1 MRPKIIASYR
11 LIMASVVCAAVIAQ
25 LMSSI
30 EYHRSIANFFSFF
43 TIESNIIG
51 TSVIAIS
58 AFAVLAGKKW
68 KHEAMLRG
76 AATTYMLVTGI
87 IFTLLLS
94 GLAARLQTT
103 IPWVN
108 NVLHHI
114 FPIFMA
120 LDWIIDPPKQLIRFK
135 HALLWLIFPVAYVT
149 YSLVRGPLVDWYPYP
164 FLDPADGGYLKLAIT
179 CLVMFAGGIV
189 LIGALLAIQRLRRP
203 ELKKLAKKR
212 A

>member
-1 MRPKIIASYR
+1 MRPKVIASYR
-11 LIMASVVCAAVIAQ
+11 LIMAAVVCAAVLTQ

-30 EYHRSIANFFSFF
+30 EHHRSITNFFSFF

-51 TSVIAIS
+51 MSVIAIS

-68 KHEAMLRG
+68 KQEAMLRG
-76 AATTYMLVTGI
+76 AAATYMLVTGI
-87 IFTLLLS
+87 IFALLLS
-94 GLAARLQTT
+94 GLTARLQTT

-108 NVLHHI
+108 SVLHYI
-114 FPIFMA
+114 FPIFMV
-120 LDWIIDPPKQLIRFK
+120 LDWIIDPPKQLITFK
-135 HALLWLIFPVAYVT
+135 RALCWIVFPVAYVT

-164 FLDPADGGYLKLAIT
+164 FLDPADGGYLKLLVT
-179 CLVMFAGGIV
+179 CLVMLTGGIV